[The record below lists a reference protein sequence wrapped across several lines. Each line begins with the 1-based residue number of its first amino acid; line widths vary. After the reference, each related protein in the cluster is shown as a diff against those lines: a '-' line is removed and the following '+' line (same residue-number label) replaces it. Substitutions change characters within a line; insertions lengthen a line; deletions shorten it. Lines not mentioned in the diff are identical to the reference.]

1 MLISHKFFSIMRF
14 WRTCQ
19 LDESVTRLS
28 EELMD
33 SFLFSFC
40 FVFLEKNKQSI
51 LLTAPSRNPRV
62 LKISGNLPISF
73 SVLFVLLP

>member
-28 EELMD
+28 EELID
-33 SFLFSFC
+33 SFLFLFC
-40 FVFLEKNKQSI
+40 FVLEKNKQSI
-51 LLTAPSRNPRV
+51 LLTAQSRNPWV
-62 LKISGNLPISF
+62 LKISGNLSISF